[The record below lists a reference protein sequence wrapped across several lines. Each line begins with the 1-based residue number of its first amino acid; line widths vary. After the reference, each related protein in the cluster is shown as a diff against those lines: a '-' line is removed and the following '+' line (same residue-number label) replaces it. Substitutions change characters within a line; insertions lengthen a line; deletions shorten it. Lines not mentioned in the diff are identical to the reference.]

1 VILEKSKIN
10 NRTRGEVPV
19 GVRVTI
25 APGYDAAYPWQTIG
39 AAEGGKSSTDY
50 YMSPAEGGGEPPG
63 RWWGKAAAALGLE
76 PGSLVERQA
85 YDLLV
90 DQRVD
95 PRDGI
100 SKLSRSPHKGIERA
114 DAVYEK
120 LLAAEPEATRGR
132 RRALRTEAQKAARQG
147 PLYFDLT
154 VSLSKSISVFYASLG
169 ENLRQAQLAGDQAGA
184 EYWAGL
190 IAEVDEMIHAANQ
203 AGLDYFEQ
211 EAGYVRTGYH
221 GGWVDGQETGQ
232 WHEAELAFASF
243 LQHTSRADDIQLH
256 VHNVVAHTAKTVKDG
271 KWRAPFS
278 YAYNVVHNGVAPIVA
293 LHLESALNA
302 RFGVEW
308 VPRADGYGHEMAN
321 VPQEVM
327 DCLST
332 RRGSI
337 NAEMRERARVF
348 EHEHGRAPT
357 QRELAKI
364 AQLVTLDLRAGKA
377 EGALH
382 LDALHETWAERVRRE
397 AGAELRDIAPGT
409 WGQASGPGAHAPGG
423 SPGPAPEALTR
434 AAQKA
439 LVSVQAHKSAWTRY
453 DLLKHLGWMLPAE
466 TRHMT
471 PADAVRLLH
480 KLAGDTLADRY
491 GDVRCLDAPDAVRLP
506 ASLTR
511 ADGRSVYQPHTGAL
525 YATQVQLTAEERMV
539 ARARRPLAPLA
550 SRERVA
556 QLLGADAAMLGAQL
570 LLRAEA
576 GSETTTT
583 TGLRLDQAAVIYQAF
598 TDGRLATTV
607 AGPAGSGKTYTL
619 VAAGLAAKQA
629 GAPEVWGVTCAQA
642 ARNVLAEAA
651 GRAGLPI
658 RAYNSVKL
666 FDGLDAKGSHRLRI
680 ALGSLII
687 IDEASMMP
695 VDHLARIIGLA
706 DDLDCK
712 VLVAGDQEQLAA
724 VEGGGGMRLLAREN
738 GYVQLAE
745 PVRFENAWERSASL
759 RLRTGDASV
768 LSEYDARGRIR
779 GGDPDQVMDDAVRAA
794 VAERLAGQDVLLVA
808 ADRERCRELAR
819 RVRDD
824 LIHLGLVDDGP
835 AVRLAEGAEASRGD
849 LVIAR
854 KNDHR
859 HGIANGDVLLIDRV
873 GGDTVTLRRAMDR
886 DPATGAM
893 KLEKRHITCN
903 FSDFSIYDLG
913 YCITGHSSMGRTVTA
928 GIPVIA
934 GNENRQWLY
943 TAMTRGAAR
952 NYAYVMSQTPRKA
965 DPAPGAAPAPELARY
980 DRQQRLR
987 DGLPA
992 GTRIWLDV
1000 PFAEKDEAAQAG
1012 AQWDYE
1018 AKRWYAP
1025 EAGIKALARWDPA
1038 ANRRDPAAVL
1048 ADVLHR
1054 DGAEKS
1060 ASEIQQQN
1068 RRNADHLAA
1077 LNAIWQ
1083 GEIASLRAE
1092 RYRQILREVLPSG
1105 YADGADTSPQATW
1118 LWRTLRSAE
1127 AAGLDARQVIR
1138 EAVESRSL
1146 AGSRDVASVIDAR
1159 IRERIGSP
1167 VPQAQDSWSARV
1179 PDIADVKKRKM
1190 FCELAAAMDER
1201 TERLGPFTAE
1211 QRPEWAIQ
1219 ALGEVPA
1226 YPRQRAE
1233 WERRAAPV
1241 AAYREMYGHDH
1252 PTDPIGPEP
1261 SCDSP
1266 DKRAAWHAALQA
1278 LGSVDGPDIRGLP
1291 DGSLWLMRDTYET
1304 ETALAP
1310 KYVADEL
1317 RQIRL
1322 GAQDA
1327 RLTSVRADAEAE
1339 VAGQR
1344 GDDTLAGLH
1353 RTHARSARAL
1363 QAFYQHRLPQLEQQD
1378 AQYQE
1383 WEHVT
1388 EGPRRIAVAADAEL
1402 RRRQPRLAIAP
1413 LKSAEPD
1420 PVTEQEHEQLL
1431 SPSDEALARPAK
1443 PPEWVARLAAARD
1456 ALQEKLDDRKAVR
1469 VPADDHEMQDEGEA
1483 WPALRPR
1490 ERDAILQPPP
1500 PEMPASP
1507 RVIERARQQEADREA
1522 GG

>member
-1 VILEKSKIN
+1 MA
-10 NRTRGEVPV
+10 
-19 GVRVTI
+19 VRVTI

-39 AAEGGKSSTDY
+39 AAEGGKSSTGY
-50 YMSPAEGGGEPPG
+50 YMAPAEGGGEPPG
-63 RWWGKAAAALGLE
+63 RWWGKGAAALGLK
-76 PGSLVERQA
+76 PGSVVERQA

-90 DQRVD
+90 DRRLD

-100 SKLSRSPHKGIERA
+100 GKLGRSPQKGIERA

-120 LLAAEPEATRGR
+120 LLAAEPEATQGR
-132 RRALRTEAQKAARQG
+132 RRALRAEAQKTARQG

-221 GGWVDGQETGQ
+221 GGRIDGQETGQ
-232 WHEAELAFASF
+232 WHEAGLAIASF

-256 VHNVVAHTAKTVKDG
+256 VHNVIPHTAKTVKDG
-271 KWRAPFS
+271 KWRAPDS
-278 YAYNVVHNGVAPIVA
+278 YAYGPVHNGVAPIVA
-293 LHLESALNA
+293 LHLESALTA
-302 RFGVEW
+302 RFGVQW
-308 VPRADGYGHEMAN
+308 VPRADGYGHEAAG
-321 VPQEVM
+321 VPQKVM

-332 RRGSI
+332 RRASI
-337 NAEMRERARVF
+337 SAHVRERAAEF
-348 EHEHGRAPT
+348 ERAEGRAPT
-357 QRELAKI
+357 QRELARI

-382 LDALHETWAERVRRE
+382 IDALHETWADKVRRD
-397 AGAELRDIAPGT
+397 AGAELRDIAPSV

-423 SPGPAPEALTR
+423 RPGPSPEALAK
-434 AAQKA
+434 AAQTA
-439 LVSVQAHKSAWTRY
+439 MVSVQAHKSAWARY
-453 DLLKHLGWMLPAE
+453 NLLKHLGWTMPAE
-466 TRHMT
+466 ARHMA
-471 PADAVRLLH
+471 PADTVRLLH
-480 KLAGDTLADRY
+480 TVADHILAGRY
-491 GDVRCLDAPDAVRLP
+491 GDVRCLDEPDAVDLP

-511 ADGRSVYQPHTGAL
+511 ADGRSIYQRHTGTL

-539 ARARRPLAPLA
+539 ARAGRMLAPLA

-556 QLLGADAAMLGAQL
+556 QLLGADAASLDAQL

-576 GSETTTT
+576 GSETKTA
-583 TGLRLDQAAVIYQAF
+583 TGLRLDQAAVVYRAF

-607 AGPAGSGKTYTL
+607 TGPAGSGKTHTL
-619 VAAGLAAKQA
+619 VAAGLAAEKA
-629 GAPEVWGVTCAQA
+629 GTPEVWGVTCAQA

-651 GRAGLPI
+651 ARAGLPV
-658 RAYNSVKL
+658 RAYNSAKL
-666 FDGLDAKGSHRLRI
+666 FDGLDATGAHRLRI
-680 ALGSLII
+680 PPGSLII

-695 VDHLARIIGLA
+695 IDHLARIVGLA

-745 PVRFENAWERSASL
+745 PVRFEHEWERPASL
-759 RLRTGDASV
+759 RLRAGDASV

-779 GGDPDQVMDDAVRAA
+779 GGDPEQVMDDAVRAA

-859 HGIANGDVLLIDRV
+859 HGIANGDLLRIDRV
-873 GGDTVTLRRAMDR
+873 GDDTVTLRKAMGR
-886 DPATGAM
+886 DPGTGAL
-893 KLEKRHITCN
+893 KLDERQITFNPSN
-903 FSDFSIYDLG
+903 FPAYDLG

-928 GIPVIA
+928 AIPVII
-934 GNENRQWLY
+934 GNEDRQWLY
-943 TAMTRGAAR
+943 TAMSRGAAR
-952 NYAYVMSQTPRKA
+952 NYAYVMSQAPRKA
-965 DPAPGAAPAPELARY
+965 DPAPGGAPAPELARY

-987 DGLPA
+987 AGLPA
-992 GTRIWLDV
+992 ESRIWLDV
-1000 PFAEKDEAAQAG
+1000 PFTEKDEAAQAG
-1012 AQWDYE
+1012 ARWDYE

-1025 EAGIKALARWDPA
+1025 AAGIKALARWDPV

-1048 ADVLHR
+1048 ADVLRR

-1060 ASEIQQQN
+1060 ASEIRQQN
-1068 RRNADHLAA
+1068 RRNADHLAV

-1083 GEIASLRAE
+1083 GEIAGPRTE
-1092 RYRQILREVLPSG
+1092 RYQQILQETLPGEYSPSAG
-1105 YADGADTSPQATW
+1105 SSPQATW

-1127 AAGLDARQVIR
+1127 AAGLDARQVV
-1138 EAVESRSL
+1138 EDAVHSRPL
-1146 AGSRDVASVIDAR
+1146 AGARDIASVVDAR
-1159 IRERIGSP
+1159 IREQIGSQ
-1167 VPQAQDSWSARV
+1167 VPRAQGTWAEQV
-1179 PDIADVKKRKM
+1179 PEIADPETQDTFRR
-1190 FCELAAAMDER
+1190 LAVAMDER
-1201 TERLGPFTAE
+1201 TERLGKFAAE

-1219 ALGEVPA
+1219 ALGEVPPD
-1226 YPRQRAE
+1226 PRQRAE
-1233 WERRAAPV
+1233 WERRASRV
-1241 AAYREMYGHDH
+1241 AAYREMYGYDH
-1252 PTDPIGPEP
+1252 PADPIGPEP

-1266 DKRAAWHAALQA
+1266 EKRTAWHAGMQA
-1278 LGSVDGPDIRGLP
+1278 LGAVDGPDIRAAP
-1291 DGSLWLMRDTYET
+1291 DGSLWLMRDTYEA

-1310 KYVADEL
+1310 KYVTDEL
-1317 RQIRL
+1317 RQVRL
-1322 GAQDA
+1322 AAEDA

-1344 GDDTLAGLH
+1344 GGDSLAGLH

-1363 QAFYQHRLPQLEQQD
+1363 QAFYEHRLPELEQQD
-1378 AQYQE
+1378 AQYRE

-1388 EGPRRIAVAADAEL
+1388 EGPRRLAVAADAEL
-1402 RRRQPRLAIAP
+1402 RRRQPRLTIAP

-1420 PVTEQEHEQLL
+1420 SISEQEHEQLL
-1431 SPSDEALARPAK
+1431 SPSDEALARPAE
-1443 PPEWVARLAAARD
+1443 PPEWVSRLADARKS
-1456 ALQEKLDDRKAVR
+1456 LQEKLDERKAVR

-1500 PEMPASP
+1500 PEIPASP
-1507 RVIERARQQEADREA
+1507 RVIEGARERDAGREA
-1522 GG
+1522 GE

>member
-1 VILEKSKIN
+1 M
-10 NRTRGEVPV
+10 

-25 APGYDAAYPWQTIG
+25 APGYDAAYPWQAIG
-39 AAEGGKSSTDY
+39 AAEGGKSSAGY
-50 YMSPAEGGGEPPG
+50 YMAPAEGGGEPPG

-90 DQRVD
+90 DRRLD

-100 SKLSRSPHKGIERA
+100 SKLGRSPQKGIERA

-120 LLAAEPEATRGR
+120 LLAAEPDATQGR
-132 RRALRTEAQKAARQG
+132 RRALRIEAQKTARQG

-169 ENLRQAQLAGDQAGA
+169 ENLRQAQLAGDQEGA

-203 AGLDYFEQ
+203 AGLDYFER

-221 GGWVDGQETGQ
+221 GGRVDGQETGQ

-256 VHNVVAHTAKTVKDG
+256 VHNVIPHTAKTVKDG
-271 KWRAPFS
+271 RWRAPDS
-278 YAYNVVHNGVAPIVA
+278 YAYGAVHNGVAPIVA
-293 LHLESALNA
+293 LHLESALTA

-308 VPRADGYGHEMAN
+308 APRPDGYGHEAAG
-321 VPQEVM
+321 VPQKVM

-332 RRGSI
+332 RRASI
-337 NAEMRERARVF
+337 SAQVRERAAEF
-348 EHEHGRAPT
+348 ERAEGRAPT
-357 QRELAKI
+357 QRELARI

-382 LDALHETWAERVRRE
+382 LDALHETWADKVRRDT
-397 AGAELRDIAPGT
+397 GAELRDIAPSV
-409 WGQASGPGAHAPGG
+409 WGQASGPGARSPGG
-423 SPGPAPEALTR
+423 RPGPSPEALAK
-434 AAQKA
+434 AAQTA
-439 LVSVQAHKSAWTRY
+439 LVSVQAHKSAWARY
-453 DLLKHLGWMLPAE
+453 DLLKHLGWTLPAE
-466 TRHMT
+466 ARNLA
-471 PADAVRLLH
+471 PADALRLLH
-480 KLAGDTLADRY
+480 KLADDILAGRY

-506 ASLTR
+506 APLTR
-511 ADGRSVYQPHTGAL
+511 ADGRSIYQRHTGTL

-539 ARARRPLAPLA
+539 TRARRALGPLA

-556 QLLGADAAMLGAQL
+556 QLLGADADSLDAQL

-576 GSETTTT
+576 GSETTTA
-583 TGLRLDQAAVIYQAF
+583 TGLRLDQAAVLYRAF

-607 AGPAGSGKTYTL
+607 TGPAGSGKTYTL
-619 VAAGLAAKQA
+619 VAAGLAAKKA
-629 GAPEVWGVTCAQA
+629 GTPEVWGVTCAQA
-642 ARNVLAEAA
+642 SRNVLADAA
-651 GRAGLPI
+651 EQAGMSM
-658 RAYNSVKL
+658 RAYNSAKL
-666 FDGLDAKGSHRLRI
+666 FDGLDAKGPHRLRI
-680 ALGSLII
+680 AAGSLII
-687 IDEASMMP
+687 IDEASTMP
-695 VDHLARIIGLA
+695 VGHLARLIGLA
-706 DDLDCK
+706 GDLDCK

-759 RLRTGDASV
+759 RLRAGDATV

-779 GGDPDQVMDDAVRAA
+779 GGDPEQVMDDAVRAA

-849 LVIAR
+849 LIIAR

-859 HGIANGDVLLIDRV
+859 HGIANGDVLLIERV
-873 GGDTVTLRRAMDR
+873 GEDTVTLRKAMDR
-886 DPATGAM
+886 DPGTGGM
-893 KLEKRHITCN
+893 RLDERQITYGR
-903 FSDFSIYDLG
+903 SDFPAYDLG

-928 GIPVIA
+928 GIPVVA
-934 GNENRQWLY
+934 GNEDRQWLY
-943 TAMTRGAAR
+943 TAMTRGAVR
-952 NYAYVMSQTPRKA
+952 NYAYVMSRSPRKA
-965 DPAPGAAPAPELARY
+965 DPTPGAAPAPELARY

-987 DGLPA
+987 AGLPA
-992 GTRIWLDV
+992 QTRIWLDV
-1000 PFAEKDEAAQAG
+1000 PFAEKDQAARAG
-1012 AQWDYE
+1012 ARWDYE
-1018 AKRWYAP
+1018 TKRWYAP

-1038 ANRRDPAAVL
+1038 ATRRDPAAVL
-1048 ADVLHR
+1048 ADVLRR

-1060 ASEIQQQN
+1060 ASEIRQQN
-1068 RRNADHLAA
+1068 RRNADHLAV

-1083 GEIASLRAE
+1083 SEITGPRAE
-1092 RYRQILREVLPSG
+1092 RYQQILQETLPGEYSASAG
-1105 YADGADTSPQATW
+1105 SSPQATW

-1127 AAGLDARQVIR
+1127 AAGLDARQVV
-1138 EAVESRSL
+1138 EDAVHSRPL
-1146 AGSRDVASVIDAR
+1146 AGARDVASVVDAR
-1159 IRERIGSP
+1159 IREQVGSL
-1167 VPQAQDSWSARV
+1167 VPRVQATWAGQIPEFADPETQDKFSQ
-1179 PDIADVKKRKM
+1179 
-1190 FCELAAAMDER
+1190 LAAAMDER
-1201 TERLGPFTAE
+1201 TARLGRFTAE

-1219 ALGEVPA
+1219 ALGEVPPD
-1226 YPRQRAE
+1226 PRQRAE
-1233 WERRAAPV
+1233 WEGRVSQV
-1241 AAYREMYGHDH
+1241 AAYREMYGYDH
-1252 PTDPIGPEP
+1252 PADPIGPEP

-1266 DKRAAWHAALQA
+1266 EKRAAWHAGLQA
-1278 LGSVDGPDIRGLP
+1278 LGAVDGPDVRGVP
-1291 DGSLWLMRDTYET
+1291 DGSLWLMRDSYEA

-1310 KYVADEL
+1310 RYVADQL
-1317 RQIRL
+1317 RQVRL

-1327 RLTSVRADAEAE
+1327 QLASVRAGAEAE
-1339 VAGQR
+1339 VAGHR
-1344 GDDTLAGLH
+1344 GGDTLAGLH

-1363 QAFYQHRLPQLEQQD
+1363 QAFYEHRLPDLEQQD
-1378 AQYQE
+1378 AQYRE

-1388 EGPRRIAVAADAEL
+1388 EGPRRLAVTADAEL
-1402 RRRQPRLAIAP
+1402 RRRHPRLAIAP
-1413 LKSAEPD
+1413 LKSAEPE

-1431 SPSDEALARPAK
+1431 SPADEALARPAE

-1456 ALQEKLDDRKAVR
+1456 ALQEKLDERKAVR

-1507 RVIERARQQEADREA
+1507 RVVERARERDAGREA

>member
-1 VILEKSKIN
+1 
-10 NRTRGEVPV
+10 V

-25 APGYDAAYPWQTIG
+25 APGYDAAYPWQAIG
-39 AAEGGKSSTDY
+39 AAEGGKSSTGY

-63 RWWGKAAAALGLE
+63 RWWGNGAAALGLE

-100 SKLSRSPHKGIERA
+100 SKLGRSPQKGVERA
-114 DAVYEK
+114 DAVYEN
-120 LLAAEPEATRGR
+120 LLAAEPEATHGR

-154 VSLSKSISVFYASLG
+154 ASLSKSISVFYASLG
-169 ENLRQAQLAGDQAGA
+169 ENLRQAKLAGDQDGA

-221 GGWVDGQETGQ
+221 GGRVDGHETGQ
-232 WHEAELAFASF
+232 WHEAGLAVASF
-243 LQHTSRADDIQLH
+243 LQHTSRADDVQLH
-256 VHNVVAHTAKTVKDG
+256 VHNVIAHTAKTGKDG
-271 KWRAPFS
+271 RWRAPDS
-278 YAYNVVHNGVAPIVA
+278 YAYGAVHNGVAPIVA
-293 LHLESALNA
+293 LHLESALTA

-308 VPRADGYGHEMAN
+308 EPRADGYGHEIAG
-321 VPQEVM
+321 VPQKVM
-327 DCLST
+327 ESLST
-332 RRGSI
+332 RRASI
-337 NAEMRERARVF
+337 NAEMRERAAEF
-348 EHEHGRAPT
+348 ERAEGRAPT
-357 QRELAKI
+357 QRELARI
-364 AQLVTLDLRAGKA
+364 AQMVTLDLRGGKA

-382 LDALHETWAERVRRE
+382 LDALHETWADKVRRE
-397 AGAELRDIAPGT
+397 TGAELRDIAPRT
-409 WGQASGPGAHAPGG
+409 WDEASEPGAHPPGG
-423 SPGPAPEALTR
+423 SPGPSPEALTR
-434 AAQKA
+434 AAQTA
-439 LVSVQAHKSAWTRY
+439 LVSVQTHKSAWTRY
-453 DLLKHLGWMLPAE
+453 DLLKHLGWMLPTE

-480 KLAGDTLADRY
+480 KLADDTLADRY
-491 GDVRCLDAPDAVRLP
+491 GDVRCLDAPEAIDLP

-511 ADGRSVYQPHTGAL
+511 ADGRSVYQRHTGAL
-525 YATQVQLTAEERMV
+525 YATQVQLTAEERMA
-539 ARARRPLAPLA
+539 ARARRALAPLA

-556 QLLGADAAMLGAQL
+556 QLLGADAATLDAQL

-576 GSETTTT
+576 GSEAKTA
-583 TGLRLDQAAVIYQAF
+583 TGLRLDQAAVLYQAF
-598 TDGRLATTV
+598 TDGRLATAVT
-607 AGPAGSGKTYTL
+607 GPAGSGKTYTL
-619 VAAGLAAKQA
+619 VAAGVAARKA
-629 GAPEVWGVTCAQA
+629 GTPEVWGVTCAQA

-651 GRAGLPI
+651 GRAGLPM
-658 RAYNSVKL
+658 RAHNSAKL
-666 FDGLDAKGSHRLRI
+666 FAGLDAKGAHQLRI
-680 ALGSLII
+680 APESLII

-695 VDHLARIIGLA
+695 VDHLARLIGLA

-745 PVRFENAWERSASL
+745 PVRFEHAWERPASL
-759 RLRTGDASV
+759 RLRAGNASV
-768 LSEYDARGRIR
+768 LSEYDTHGRIR
-779 GGDPDQVMDDAVRAA
+779 GGDPEQVMDDAVRAA

-859 HGIANGDVLLIDRV
+859 HGIANGDVLRIDRV
-873 GGDTVTLRRAMDR
+873 GDDTVTLRKAMGR
-886 DPATGAM
+886 DPGTGAM
-893 KLEKRHITCN
+893 KLDERQITYGRSG
-903 FSDFSIYDLG
+903 FSAYDLG
-913 YCITGHSSMGRTVTA
+913 YCVTGHSSMGRTVTA
-928 GIPVIA
+928 GIPVVT

-952 NYAYVMSQTPRKA
+952 NYAYVMSQTPQKA
-965 DPAPGAAPAPELARY
+965 DPTPGAAPAPELARH

-987 DGLPA
+987 EGLPA
-992 GTRIWLDV
+992 ESRIWLGV

-1025 EAGIKALARWDPA
+1025 GAGIKALARWDPA

-1060 ASEIQQQN
+1060 ASEIRQQN
-1068 RRNADHLAA
+1068 RRNADHLGV

-1083 GEIASLRAE
+1083 GEIVGPRTE
-1092 RYRQILREVLPSG
+1092 RYQQILREALPPEYSALAG
-1105 YADGADTSPQATW
+1105 SSPQATW

-1127 AAGLDARQVIR
+1127 AAGLDARQVV
-1138 EAVESRSL
+1138 EDAVNSRPL
-1146 AGSRDVASVIDAR
+1146 AGSRDIASVVDVR
-1159 IRERIGSP
+1159 IREQLGSP
-1167 VPQAQDSWSARV
+1167 VPQAQDTWTKQL
-1179 PDIADVKKRKM
+1179 PDLADPEMQDTFRQ
-1190 FCELAAAMDER
+1190 LAAAMDER
-1201 TERLGPFTAE
+1201 TARLGRFTAE

-1219 ALGEVPA
+1219 VLGEVPTD
-1226 YPRQRAE
+1226 PRRRAE
-1233 WERRAAPV
+1233 WEGRASRV
-1241 AAYREMYGHDH
+1241 AAYREMYGYDH
-1252 PTDPIGPEP
+1252 PADPIGPEP

-1266 DKRAAWHAALQA
+1266 EKRAAWHTGMRA
-1278 LGSVDGPDIRGLP
+1278 LGAVDGPDVRGVP
-1291 DGSLWLMRDTYET
+1291 DGSLWLMRETYET

-1322 GAQDA
+1322 GAEDA

-1339 VAGQR
+1339 AAGQR
-1344 GDDTLAGLH
+1344 DDTLAGLH

-1363 QAFYQHRLPQLEQQD
+1363 QAFYEHQLVGLEQQD

-1383 WEHVT
+1383 WDHVT
-1388 EGPRRIAVAADAEL
+1388 EVPRRLGVAADAEL
-1402 RRRQPRLAIAP
+1402 RRRQPYLTISP

-1420 PVTEQEHEQLL
+1420 PVTEQEHGQLL
-1431 SPSDEALARPAK
+1431 SPSDQALARPAE
-1443 PPEWVARLAAARD
+1443 PPEWVARLAAARQE
-1456 ALQEKLDDRKAVR
+1456 LQEKLDERKAVR

-1483 WPALRPR
+1483 WPTLRPR

-1500 PEMPASP
+1500 PEIPASP
-1507 RVIERARQQEADREA
+1507 RVIERAHERDTGREA
-1522 GG
+1522 GE

>member
-1 VILEKSKIN
+1 M
-10 NRTRGEVPV
+10 

-25 APGYDAAYPWQTIG
+25 APGYDAAYPWQIIG
-39 AAEGGKSSTDY
+39 AAEGGKSSAGY
-50 YMSPAEGGGEPPG
+50 YMAPGEGGGEPPG
-63 RWWGKAAAALGLE
+63 RWWGKGAAALGLE

-95 PRDGI
+95 PRDGVGR
-100 SKLSRSPHKGIERA
+100 LGRSPQKGIERA
-114 DAVYEK
+114 NDVYEK
-120 LLAAEPEATRGR
+120 LLAAEPEATQGR
-132 RRALRTEAQKAARQG
+132 RRALRAEAQKAARQG

-169 ENLRQAQLAGDQAGA
+169 ENLRQAKLAGDQEGA

-203 AGLDYFEQ
+203 AGLEYFEQ

-221 GGWVDGQETGQ
+221 GGRVDGHETGQ

-243 LQHTSRADDIQLH
+243 LQHTSRADDVQLH
-256 VHNVVAHTAKTVKDG
+256 VHNVIPHTAKTGKDG
-271 KWRAPFS
+271 KWRAPDS
-278 YAYNVVHNGVAPIVA
+278 YAYNPVHNGVAPIVA
-293 LHLESALNA
+293 LHLESALTA

-308 VPRADGYGHEMAN
+308 VPRADGYGHEAAG

-332 RRGSI
+332 RRASI
-337 NAEMRERARVF
+337 SAQVRARAAAFERA
-348 EHEHGRAPT
+348 EGRAPT

-382 LDALHETWAERVRRE
+382 LDALHETWADKVRRE
-397 AGAELRDIAPGT
+397 VGAELRNIAPGT
-409 WGQASGPGAHAPGG
+409 WGQASGPGTHAPGG

-453 DLLKHLGWMLPAE
+453 DLLKHLGWMLPADA
-466 TRHMT
+466 RRLA
-471 PADAVRLLH
+471 PGDAVRLLH
-480 KLAGDTLADRY
+480 KLADDTLASRY

-511 ADGRSVYQPHTGAL
+511 ADGRSVYQRHTGTL

-539 ARARRPLAPLA
+539 TRARRALAPFA
-550 SRERVA
+550 SRERIA
-556 QLLGADAAMLGAQL
+556 QLLGADAATLDAQL

-583 TGLRLDQAAVIYQAF
+583 TGLRLDQAAALYQAF
-598 TDGRLATTV
+598 TDGRLATAVT
-607 AGPAGSGKTYTL
+607 GPAGSGKTYTL
-619 VAAGLAAKQA
+619 VAAGLAAKKA
-629 GAPEVWGVTCAQA
+629 GTPEVWGVTCAQG

-651 GRAGLPI
+651 GRDGLSI
-658 RAYNSVKL
+658 RAYNSAKL
-666 FDGLDAKGSHRLRI
+666 FAGLDAKGAHQLHI
-680 ALGSLII
+680 AAGSLII

-695 VDHLARIIGLA
+695 VGHLARIIGLA
-706 DDLDCK
+706 DDLECK

-738 GYVQLAE
+738 GYIQLAE
-745 PVRFENAWERSASL
+745 PVRFEHEWERSASL
-759 RLRTGDASV
+759 RLRAGDASV
-768 LSEYDARGRIR
+768 LGEYDARGRIR
-779 GGDPDQVMDDAVRAA
+779 GGDPEQVMDDAVRAA

-824 LIHLGLVDDGP
+824 LIHLGLVEDGP

-854 KNDHR
+854 TNDHR
-859 HGIANGDVLLIDRV
+859 HGIANGDVLLIEQV
-873 GGDTVTLRRAMDR
+873 GDDTVTLRKAMDR
-886 DPATGAM
+886 DAATGTM
-893 KLEKRHITCN
+893 KLDERHITYGR
-903 FSDFSIYDLG
+903 SDFAAYDLG

-928 GIPVIA
+928 GIPVIT
-934 GNENRQWLY
+934 GNEDRQWLY
-943 TAMTRGAAR
+943 TAMSRGAAR
-952 NYAYVMSQTPRKA
+952 NYVYVMSQTPRKA
-965 DPAPGAAPAPELARY
+965 DPTPGAAPAPELARY

-992 GTRIWLDV
+992 ETRIWLDV

-1012 AQWDYE
+1012 ARWDYE

-1025 EAGIKALARWDPA
+1025 EVRMKTLTRWDLA
-1038 ANRRDPAAVL
+1038 AHRRDPAAVL
-1048 ADVLHR
+1048 ADVLRR

-1060 ASEIQQQN
+1060 ASEIWRQN
-1068 RRNADHLAA
+1068 LSNADHLAV

-1083 GEIASLRAE
+1083 GEIAGPRTD
-1092 RYRQILREVLPSG
+1092 RYQQILRETLPPEYSASAG
-1105 YADGADTSPQATW
+1105 SSPQATW

-1127 AAGLDARQVIR
+1127 AAGLDVRQVVKDAIH
-1138 EAVESRSL
+1138 SRPL
-1146 AGSRDVASVIDAR
+1146 AGSRDVASVVDAR
-1159 IRERIGSP
+1159 IREQAGSLIP
-1167 VPQAQDSWSARV
+1167 RAQNTWAEQI
-1179 PDIADVKKRKM
+1179 PDLADPKTQDKFRR
-1190 FCELAAAMDER
+1190 LATVMDER
-1201 TERLGPFTAE
+1201 TERLGKFTAE

-1219 ALGEVPA
+1219 ALGEVP
-1226 YPRQRAE
+1226 PDPHQHAE
-1233 WERRAAPV
+1233 WERRASRV
-1241 AAYREMYGHDH
+1241 AAYREMYGYDH

-1266 DKRAAWHAALQA
+1266 EKRAAWHAGMQA
-1278 LGSVDGPDIRGLP
+1278 LGAVDGPDVRGMP

-1310 KYVADEL
+1310 KYVTDEL
-1317 RQIRL
+1317 RQVRL

-1327 RLTSVRADAEAE
+1327 QLASARADAEAE
-1339 VAGQR
+1339 IAGQR
-1344 GDDTLAGLH
+1344 GDDNLAGLH

-1363 QAFYQHRLPQLEQQD
+1363 QAFYEHRLPELEQQD
-1378 AQYQE
+1378 AQYQA
-1383 WEHVT
+1383 WDHVT

-1402 RRRQPRLAIAP
+1402 HRRHPHLTIAP

-1420 PVTEQEHEQLL
+1420 PVTEQEHEQLI
-1431 SPSDEALARPAK
+1431 SPPDEALARPAE
-1443 PPEWVARLAAARD
+1443 PPEWVTRLAAARD
-1456 ALQEKLDDRKAVR
+1456 ALQEKLDERKAVR

-1483 WPALRPR
+1483 WPTLRPH
-1490 ERDAILQPPP
+1490 ERDAILQPPL
-1500 PEMPASP
+1500 PEIPASP
-1507 RVIERARQQEADREA
+1507 RVVERARERDAGREA
-1522 GG
+1522 GE